1 MSQKISNIKRET
13 IITCETNEA
22 KNIKQ
27 LVICVR
33 WVDDQLNTQIEFTGQ
48 HPVLGTTAD
57 TMVSVFPLSIF
68 EVFQLLENLDNK

>member
-27 LVICVR
+27 LVIDTR
-33 WVDDQLNTQIEFTGQ
+33 WVDDQLNTQIEFT
-48 HPVLGTTAD
+48 
-57 TMVSVFPLSIF
+57 
-68 EVFQLLENLDNK
+68 E